1 MMLQARGSLLGLVML
16 FCLPVNMVSAAVDTR
31 ELDISLVVFDPG
43 IPADPTHNKELGI
56 FPKIRSAE
64 ARYLP
69 FILRQ
74 VLVDSNNWGA
84 IRVIPDPDPG
94 AELLITGRL
103 LHSDGITLSFELTVK
118 DSRGHTWLVKT
129 YSGTAA
135 ETAYQNGR
143 QSGPR
148 PFQATYDEVL
158 ADLARYA
165 QTLEPKTLETIDN
178 LAFLRYAATL
188 SPDAFAPYFKQDE
201 TGSYQLLR
209 LPAYGDPMVSR
220 IEKVREQEYVFVDT
234 VDEQYRRMFA
244 AMAPTYNLWRRYNR
258 EQAIYQ
264 EAYEERL
271 AERSKPKHGSYQA
284 MKRSYINF
292 RWSKIQQQESAKL
305 ATGFNNEVA
314 PTVMQLQGR
323 VVELEGN
330 LEQQYREWR
339 RILQSIYQL
348 EATEQTFT
356 R

>member
-1 MMLQARGSLLGLVML
+1 MHRAHWSCLSLFLLL
-16 FCLPVNMVSAAVDTR
+16 CLPVSMLSAAVDTR
-31 ELDISLVVFDPG
+31 ELNISLVVFDPG
-43 IPADPTHNKELGI
+43 IPTDPTHNKELGI

-69 FILRQ
+69 FVLRQ
-74 VLVDSNNWGA
+74 VLVDSNSWGA
-84 IRVIPDPDPG
+84 TRVIPDPDPG
-94 AELLITGRL
+94 TELLITGRL
-103 LHSDGITLSFELTVK
+103 LQSDGIQLSFELNVS
-118 DSRGHTWLVKT
+118 DSRGQTWFVKT
-129 YSGTAA
+129 YSGIAP
-135 ETAYQNGR
+135 ENAYQTGR
-143 QSGPR
+143 QNGPR

-158 ADLARYA
+158 ADLFRYA
-165 QTLEPKTLETIDN
+165 QTLEPKALEAIRN

-188 SPDAFAPYFKQDE
+188 SPAAFGPYFDRDE
-201 TGSYQLLR
+201 TGNYQLLR
-209 LPAYGDPMVSR
+209 LPAYGDPMVAR
-220 IEKVREQEYVFVDT
+220 IEKVRQQEYVFVDT
-234 VDEQYRRMFA
+234 VDEQYRKLFA

-271 AERSKPKHGSYQA
+271 ADRSKPKSGSYQA

-323 VVELEGN
+323 VVELEGS
-330 LEQQYREWR
+330 LEEQYREWR

-348 EATEQTFT
+348 EATEQSLP